1 MRKRLNIK
9 RAEHYNAPDDYKS
22 GWLSPTGE
30 FIEAK
35 YMEHLSLAADILE
48 MLRPEEPLTAP
59 DTLLLNMGWVSIG
72 IATLFEH
79 GWSIYWRSGHHL
91 TYEQKKFL
99 EPYFNNKTYLNV
111 TMESLERWEEE
122 GE

>member
-48 MLRPEEPLTAP
+48 MLKDNPT
-59 DTLLLNMGWVSIG
+59 
-72 IATLFEH
+72 
-79 GWSIYWRSGHHL
+79 
-91 TYEQKKFL
+91 
-99 EPYFNNKTYLNV
+99 V
-111 TMESLERWEEE
+111 TEYLERLKNINI
-122 GE
+122 